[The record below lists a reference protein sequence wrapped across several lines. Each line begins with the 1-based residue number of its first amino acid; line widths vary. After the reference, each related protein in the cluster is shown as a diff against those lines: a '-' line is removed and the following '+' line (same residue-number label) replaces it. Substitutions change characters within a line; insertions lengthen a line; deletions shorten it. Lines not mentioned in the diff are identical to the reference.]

1 MKISNKELF
10 KIAEDEN
17 TTSDFL
23 KEIWYTSRSIK
34 VRKAVASNPN
44 CDADVLRAASRL
56 YLEEVLLNPG
66 FEMLKLF
73 DSDPWIKNISAVY
86 DDPEKY
92 LLQSRYSVYRSQDAD
107 QLSRA
112 ALLSP
117 KCTSDSIALAIDF
130 LSVGSIK
137 RVISNEKTRLRLKF
151 IISEAY
157 ASKIICLSMEGVF
170 KAWDAGLINTY
181 ELGSYIRSRGG
192 TSSQSCRKGV
202 YSKTFKKLSKE
213 YLEEKTGDSLRAMA
227 IIFLFSRSS
236 CFRWIEYN
244 LSEDHLPVI
253 AEALKAAIALEKK
266 DLGLKNRTSPNIK
279 SSLKDI
285 SGLFTHVAWHS
296 VPHAD
301 RKNNL
306 ANFYCLV
313 NKYNLSHYQWG
324 NFKRC
329 WPAIRFE
336 SDFCKELESLPMAA
350 QAFYARAGCVGDW
363 VHMGSNNAKLRIVE
377 NVNEW
382 LYKRGG
388 VGNLLYNQVS
398 LKKII
403 ALTDNV
409 VIP

>member
-1 MKISNKELF
+1 MKISNKELL
-10 KIAEDEN
+10 KIAENESTD
-17 TTSDFL
+17 SSCL

-44 CDADVLRAASRL
+44 CNADVLRAASRL
-56 YLEEVLLNPG
+56 YLEEVLSNPG

-86 DDPEKY
+86 DDPETY
-92 LLQSRYSVYRSQDAD
+92 LLKSRYSVYRSQDVD
-107 QLSRA
+107 QLSRV

-117 KCTSDSIALAIDF
+117 KCTANSIALAIDF
-130 LSVGSIK
+130 LSVSSLK
-137 RVISNEKTRLRLKF
+137 RVISNEKTKLRIKF
-151 IISEAY
+151 TISEAFEAK
-157 ASKIICLSMEGVF
+157 ASCLSMEGVF

-181 ELGSYIRSRGG
+181 ELGSYIRSHGG

-213 YLEEKTGDSLRAMA
+213 YLEEKTGDSLKAMA
-227 IIFLFSRSS
+227 IILLFSRSS
-236 CFRWIEYN
+236 CFRWIEYD
-244 LSEDHLPVI
+244 LSKDHLPVI
-253 AEALKAAIALEKK
+253 AEALKAAIALEKR
-266 DLGLKNRTSPNIK
+266 DLSLKNRTSPNIK

-296 VPHAD
+296 VPHGD

-306 ANFYCLV
+306 ANFYHLV

-329 WPAIRFE
+329 SPSIRFE
-336 SDFCKELESLPMAA
+336 SDFCKELESLPMSA

-363 VHMGSNNAKLRIVE
+363 VHMGSNDAKLRLVE

-403 ALTDNV
+403 ALSDNV